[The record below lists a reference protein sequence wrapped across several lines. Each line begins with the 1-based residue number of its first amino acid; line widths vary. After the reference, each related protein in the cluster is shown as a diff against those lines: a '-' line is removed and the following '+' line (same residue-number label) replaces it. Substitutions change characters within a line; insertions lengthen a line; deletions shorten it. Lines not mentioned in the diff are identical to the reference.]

1 MPADRAREGA
11 GVSGAAAIGP
21 RAPRAARIHRH
32 TVTDT
37 TIRADDLHS
46 PDGLL
51 RILSALTGQRLE
63 HKCLRA
69 DRDRC
74 KDHPEGPCQGC
85 IADDQF
91 KVLAA
96 GGEHWTRA
104 KLNQAL
110 LLVRRPP
117 VSAAFFSA
125 FWSEAQV
132 DDAAFLSGLAQFRCY
147 AMLVFGSFRLAF
159 AELGRADLPAIR
171 DRLGRWA
178 DDPAALRGHYRDRPH
193 GTTLVDRIDADERW
207 HLGYVSSTR
216 LTEDLRTLAVMR
228 KLERGETITDQ
239 TEQLSARGIDA
250 KTLAYWRPHL
260 DAIERALTAAKTA
273 LERVRKVGLANTH
286 AYLAANHIDVYVA
299 TSMRERWEY
308 LAVAEFIQDIFET
321 QAGINALGDITPFDP
336 TLAYT
341 SDRIDKGLLEALMLR
356 RAACTVYM
364 VQETDTLGK
373 DSELAVTLALGR
385 VVIAYV
391 PKSVSSNAF
400 QTSLD
405 HLRKRILMLLAED
418 RITPI
423 ETAIGAVKDLAV
435 LFDRR
440 TDFKLLDPEE
450 QGFRD
455 KNTDLLTRLAGA
467 AAVGEGELLNSRAR
481 TLTSAHP
488 LALQV
493 ELESGVANGV
503 LVARTQETVADL
515 VGRVLTN
522 TLLFRIARTTT
533 MTDDQPAAVALV
545 EQQTGCAFRVVTSHE
560 LLTSSFWSLYAGEEE
575 VTEAMRDLRDPAA
588 LVLPE
593 DEAPPSPAVGFEKQQ
608 EEADKNVETPAP
620 ARPRTERRVPGHKE
634 AEPNGSPSAR

>member
-1 MPADRAREGA
+1 MS
-11 GVSGAAAIGP
+11 GVAATGP
-21 RAPRAARIHRH
+21 RAPRGARIHRH
-32 TVTDT
+32 AVADT
-37 TIRADDLHS
+37 TLRPDDLHS
-46 PDGLL
+46 PTGLL

-63 HKCLRA
+63 HKCLRN
-69 DRDRC
+69 DRDHC
-74 KDHPEGPCQGC
+74 TAQPEGPCQGC
-85 IADDQF
+85 IAEAQF
-91 KVLAA
+91 KELTD
-96 GGEHWTRA
+96 GQEPWTRA

-125 FWSEAQV
+125 FWSEGKV
-132 DDAAFLSGLAQFRCY
+132 DDAAFLGGVAQFRCY

-159 AELGRADLPAIR
+159 AELGRADLAVIR

-178 DDPAALRGHYRDRPH
+178 DDPAALRRHYRDRPH
-193 GTTLVDRIDADERW
+193 GTTLVDEIDDDERW

-228 KLERGETITDQ
+228 KLNRGETITDLQ
-239 TEQLSARGIDA
+239 EQLSARGIDDKA
-250 KTLAYWRPHL
+250 LAYWWPHL
-260 DAIERALTAAKTA
+260 SAIDDKLTAAKTA

-308 LAVAEFIQDIFET
+308 LAVAEFIEEIFKT
-321 QAGINALGDITPFDP
+321 QTGISALGDITPFDP
-336 TLAYT
+336 TLAYS

-385 VVIAYV
+385 VVIAFV
-391 PKSVSSNAF
+391 PTSVSSNAF
-400 QTSLD
+400 NTSLD
-405 HLRKRILMLLAED
+405 HLRKRVLMLLAED

-423 ETAIGAVKDLAV
+423 ETAISAVKDLAV

-440 TDFKLLDPEE
+440 TDFKLVDPEE
-450 QGFRD
+450 QTFRD
-455 KNTDLLTRLAGA
+455 TNAELLVRLAGA

-481 TLTSAHP
+481 TLISAHP

-503 LVARTQETVADL
+503 LVARTAATVADL
-515 VGRVLTN
+515 VGQVLTN
-522 TLLFRIARTTT
+522 TLEFRIETTATTT
-533 MTDDQPAAVALV
+533 DGRPAAVVLV
-545 EQQTGCAFRVVTSHE
+545 EQRTGCAFRVVTNHE

-575 VTEAMRDLRDPAA
+575 VNEAMQDMRDPAA
-588 LVLPE
+588 LAVTE
-593 DEAPPSPAVGFEKQQ
+593 DEEMATRQKPLTSSS
-608 EEADKNVETPAP
+608 
-620 ARPRTERRVPGHKE
+620 PRTSPEEPGNGNGKGVQQAGE
-634 AEPNGSPSAR
+634 ARQPDSSGSTSAG